1 MTRFLSL
8 FLLVAFVPK
17 PAYCRWAQLED
28 ANALSEKDQYEITIN
43 EDGTT
48 SVLRESL
55 LTIKNEEGRTALGN
69 TQLKYNSRTTKLKIL
84 KAETILRDQTYPVS
98 PEFIEDK
105 TLASSAEGF
114 DETRQISIAYPKV
127 EVGSQ
132 LYLKY
137 REETTEVPIPGFYS
151 DEIFFGTD
159 VYERSA
165 ETRISSRLPLY
176 LEVND
181 PKHVLEVTQ
190 THHGDRHQIKISL
203 KAPIFSK
210 AVDEPDAYLSP
221 RDQTSVVVSS
231 SQDYLFLARAV
242 AEAYE
247 QVLSSPLPAPFEK
260 ILAQAKKKSLLV
272 DQINAVTSL
281 LADEV
286 RYLGDWRPRR
296 GGHIPRALETIANTK
311 FGDCKDFSA
320 VTAAILRRLGY
331 EAHIAWVE
339 RGVKATPL
347 PKLALDGAFN
357 HAIVFLKVEDRV
369 YWIDPTN
376 FVSFAQ
382 GIFDDILD
390 RPALVI
396 DPVHPMLSRIPL
408 GLPGDSRSIKEL
420 NLSLQKSGDASIQA
434 ILKYQGRSATAIAG
448 ISREL
453 SVESIN
459 HLLSKAIAEDNY
471 IKSSHVEAYDLS
483 SRVVRD
489 FTFSAHVE
497 VKNFSLKT
505 TAGNAYQLSRA
516 NLGALID
523 LEPETRVSDLFLG
536 PPEIDET
543 TYRLNKVR
551 LVGTIPAGCRLD
563 SPWLKVSR
571 VISQKDGDIVVV
583 DRREVKQN
591 VLTNQEIQGEE
602 FQTFQGKL
610 QNCFHQVAIVYR

>member
-8 FLLVAFVPK
+8 FLLVVFVPK